1 MTERKSQSVEKDK
14 WQPWLR
20 FVQVSQT
27 KNRCCCL
34 HCTARWHFPIILQTH
49 ETRATAAA
57 AATAAVATAAVAT
70 AAVATA
76 AAAAHLMARLAAAA
90 AAVRRQT
97 VRKGKTKSPLFG
109 DNV

>member
-57 AATAAVATAAVAT
+57 AAVATAAVAT

-97 VRKGKTKSPLFG
+97 VRKGNTKSPLFG

>member
-57 AATAAVATAAVAT
+57 AAVATAAVAT